1 MTTIEIYD
9 TTLRDGSQQEG
20 ISLSVSDKLRIA
32 GLLDELGVAYIEGGW
47 PGALPKDDEF
57 FRRARSELDL
67 TSATLVAFGSTRRP
81 RTSVASDPQ
90 LRALLEAETEVIC
103 IVGKAW
109 DYHVTEALRT
119 DLDEAVRMVAESI
132 EYLRAHDRR
141 VFFDA
146 EHFFDGYRSNP
157 EFALAIGRAA
167 LEAGAERLVLCD
179 TNGGT
184 LPHEI
189 SEVVRQV
196 RAVLTGAELG
206 VHFHNDA
213 GCAVASS
220 LEAVRAGARQ
230 IQGCVNGYG
239 ERTGNADLCTIIPDL
254 VLKMGIPVVDED
266 RLGKLAPISHHIAE
280 VVNIAPDAHRPYVG
294 VSAFTHKAGLH
305 TSALARRPD
314 AYEHAPPHKVG
325 NRTRMVVS
333 EQAGRASIVA
343 KGAELGLDLDDDTA
357 RAVLERV
364 KELEFAGYHFEA
376 ADGSLELL
384 IRRTRGWKQP
394 FFRLESFRVF
404 TERREPGTVSAEA
417 TVKVHV
423 GDERVVTTG
432 EGVGPVHALDQAL
445 RAALRGAYP
454 EIDDLRLTDY
464 RVRVLDSSDGT
475 GAKVR
480 VLLET
485 SDHDGSWGTIGV
497 HENIIEASWEALVD
511 GVVVG
516 LLRLGAEP
524 PGDGAQTT
532 DEPQVDTTTSGNSNT
547 NTVQPSRR
555 S

>member
-1 MTTIEIYD
+1 MAGIEIYD

-32 GLLDELGVAYIEGGW
+32 GLLDELGVGYIEGGW

-57 FRRARSELDL
+57 FRRARSELNL
-67 TSATLVAFGSTRRP
+67 STATLVAFGSTRRP
-81 RTSVASDPQ
+81 RMEASKDPQ
-90 LRALLEAETEVIC
+90 LRALLDAETEVIC

-119 DLDEAVRMVAESI
+119 DLDEALRMVGESV
-132 EYLRAHDRR
+132 EYLRRHGRR

-146 EHFFDGYRSNP
+146 EHFFDGYRSDP
-157 EFALAIGRAA
+157 DFALAVGRVA

-196 RAVLTGAELG
+196 RTTLADAELG

-254 VLKMGIPVVDED
+254 VLKMGIPVVDEA
-266 RLGKLAPISHHIAE
+266 RLGRLAPISHHIAE

-343 KGAELGLDLDDDTA
+343 KAAELGLDLDDDTA

-364 KELEFAGYHFEA
+364 KDLEFAGYHFEA

-384 IRRTRGWKQP
+384 IRRVRGWSQP
-394 FFRLESFRVF
+394 YFRLESFRVF
-404 TERREPGTVSAEA
+404 TERREPGSVSAEA

-423 GDERVVTTG
+423 GSDRVVTTG

-485 SDHDGSWGTIGV
+485 SDHRDSWGTIGV

-516 LLRLGAEP
+516 LLRLGAVP
-524 PGDGAQTT
+524 PDAASSENRQAL
-532 DEPQVDTTTSGNSNT
+532 TTTPGSSST
-547 NTVQPSRR
+547 NTVQSSRR